1 MIINSEKSL
10 VTISDG
16 IIYRIFCCQKELGY
30 SDDELRIF
38 LTKEMNK
45 QIIHLPIQ
53 IFTSEECVQIIF
65 LEKEK
70 NTEELKKLYA
80 QAEKEFK
87 KKLKKING

>member
-1 MIINSEKSL
+1 
-10 VTISDG
+10 
-16 IIYRIFCCQKELGY
+16 
-30 SDDELRIF
+30 
-38 LTKEMNK
+38 MNK